1 MALTKGS
8 QTTLDEWVL
17 TANTAMRLGT
27 ELDVSTA
34 YQVTLNIKAVLGE
47 AVASTGQPEVIIQ
60 TTGEAT
66 PAKDDWTNYT
76 RFVGPVGTP
85 VAPLAFDATE
95 PAGETEIACT
105 NPATAGIDNDGK
117 FKFIKNTTA
126 ANSEVVFQ
134 TANGGD
140 GADTITILDGLA
152 NEQTNAASVIMDI
165 DDARSEVVAQWT
177 LTIDCLSLSRIR
189 IIYNAD
195 YDTDGPDVYT
205 FSAYTLNTG
214 I

>member
-8 QTTLDEWVL
+8 QTTLDEWAL
-17 TANTAMRLGT
+17 TANTAVRLGT

-34 YQVTLNIKAVLGE
+34 YQATLNIKAALGE
-47 AVASTGQPEVIIQ
+47 AVASTGQPEVIVQ
-60 TTGEAT
+60 VTGET
-66 PAKDDWTNYT
+66 SPAKEDWTNYT
-76 RFVGPVGTP
+76 RFVGPTGTP
-85 VAPLAFDATE
+85 VVPTLNATE
-95 PAGETEIACT
+95 PAGETILAT
-105 NPATAGIDNDGK
+105 LNPATQNIDNDGK
-117 FKFIKNTTA
+117 FKFLLHTTV

-134 TANGGD
+134 TENSGD
-140 GADTITILDGLA
+140 AGDTITILDGLT
-152 NEQTNAASVIMDI
+152 NEQDTNTIVLDI
-165 DDARSEVVAQWT
+165 DDARNEVVAQWT

-189 IIYNAD
+189 IVYNAD